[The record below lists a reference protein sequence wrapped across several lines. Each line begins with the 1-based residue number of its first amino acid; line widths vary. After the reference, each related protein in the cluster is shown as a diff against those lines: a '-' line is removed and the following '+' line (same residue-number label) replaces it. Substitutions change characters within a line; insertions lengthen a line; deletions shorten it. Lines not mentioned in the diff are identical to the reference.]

1 MTGLA
6 TNEANWGTAGGAVQ
20 QGSESE
26 FNDQLQRANANYQE
40 GSAVA
45 PGLNLIVIRPAQY

>member
-6 TNEANWGTAGGAVQ
+6 TNEANWGTAGGSVS

-26 FNDQLQRANANYQE
+26 FNDQLQRANANYKE
-40 GSAVA
+40 GQAIA
-45 PGLNLIVIRPAQY
+45 PGLNLLIIRPAQY

>member
-6 TNEANWGTAGGAVQ
+6 KDEGNWGTAGGAVA
-20 QGSESE
+20 QGTASEY
-26 FNDQLQRANANYQE
+26 NDQLARANANYKE
-40 GSAVA
+40 GQATA